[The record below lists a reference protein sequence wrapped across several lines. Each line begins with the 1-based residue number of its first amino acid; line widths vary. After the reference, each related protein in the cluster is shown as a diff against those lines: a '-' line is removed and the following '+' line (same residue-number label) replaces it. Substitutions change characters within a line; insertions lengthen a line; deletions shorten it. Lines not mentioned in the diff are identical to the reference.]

1 MIKPEQKRLDRST
14 KTGAHQ
20 PQMPINPAF
29 EPRIG
34 VQGVL
39 KCQNHSTVGQ
49 KELIRT
55 QNSRNVKGKA
65 LYLGNVGLNYYIQRF
80 LFPRSISGLMHH

>member
-20 PQMPINPAF
+20 PQIPINPAF
-29 EPRIG
+29 EPRSG

-39 KCQNHSTVGQ
+39 RCQNHSTVGQ
-49 KELIRT
+49 KGLIRT
-55 QNSRNVKGKA
+55 QNSSNVKGKA
-65 LYLGNVGLNYYIQRF
+65 LYLGNVGLIHNNGNPPIFNGVR
-80 LFPRSISGLMHH
+80 L

>member
-20 PQMPINPAF
+20 PQIPINPAF
-29 EPRIG
+29 EPRSR

-39 KCQNHSTVGQ
+39 RCQNHSTVGQ
-49 KELIRT
+49 KGLFKA
-55 QNSRNVKGKA
+55 QNSSNVEGRPF
-65 LYLGNVGLNYYIQRF
+65 YLGNVGLKDTKFGSVRE
-80 LFPRSISGLMHH
+80 S